1 MKYKVMFPVAVVMI
15 SQSTSLFSAEYVV
28 GASFSPTFSYD
39 DNVLLREDKDGSF
52 VTKIQPTLLLSRAEA
67 NSMISFN
74 TGLRVERY
82 TDLKDQDREDPFASI
97 SGNWNTERSSYGL
110 SASYSENAQRSI
122 ADEDT
127 GDFSSNTTVESINIS
142 PTFNYQLT
150 EKDSVYGSY
159 TYSDRKYTDGD
170 TSDNPLGTNFSDN
183 TTHSFTGGWQR
194 SLSERLTGGLAL
206 TYANYESEG
215 RQQTEYDTYNFAV
228 TSSYLLSEKWSLS
241 GQVGY
246 RTLENEITPVVGP
259 KLTDESSGSLFSLAS
274 TYEGEINTVTFSLA
288 RSLNP
293 SGEGVVNEQDKISL
307 YWQRSLSEKLSF
319 TLNTFYQETQT
330 ADSFNNTDRKYLQFS
345 PSMAW
350 KLQEDLTLRFGYQYR
365 EQKGTNNVDTV
376 DGNMVFLTVGYDW
389 SGLRFSR

>member
-15 SQSTSLFSAEYVV
+15 SQSTSLFAAEYVV

-67 NSMISFN
+67 NSMVSLN
-74 TGLRVERY
+74 TGVRVERY
-82 TDLKDQDREDPFASI
+82 TDLKDQDREDPFARF

-110 SASYSENAQRSI
+110 SASYSENAQRAI

-142 PTFNYQLT
+142 PTYNYQLT

-159 TYSDRKYTDGD
+159 TYSDRKYTGGD

-259 KLTDESSGSLFSLAS
+259 KLTDESSGSLFSFAS

-307 YWQRSLSEKLSF
+307 YWQRSLSERLSF
-319 TLNTFYQETQT
+319 TLNTSYQETQT
-330 ADSFNNTDRKYLQFS
+330 ADSINNIDRKYLQFS

-350 KLQEDLTLRFGYQYR
+350 QLQEDLTLRFGYQYR
-365 EQKGTNNVDTV
+365 EQKSTNNVDTV